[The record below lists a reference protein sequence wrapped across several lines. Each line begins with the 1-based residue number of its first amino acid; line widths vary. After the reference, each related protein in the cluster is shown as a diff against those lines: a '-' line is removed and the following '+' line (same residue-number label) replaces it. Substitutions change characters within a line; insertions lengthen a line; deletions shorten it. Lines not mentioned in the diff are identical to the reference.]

1 MMQTQ
6 ASSHAEDYL
15 LKIYIPFVSKAT
27 EEKLKISIC
36 THDWGHSQNEN
47 PLLVGADLI
56 TLDREDPAFLEKPKR

>member
-1 MMQTQ
+1 MFFSLHLNLIVYNTIYIVMQTV

-36 THDWGHSQNEN
+36 THD
-47 PLLVGADLI
+47 
-56 TLDREDPAFLEKPKR
+56 